1 MYLKLSFGMVVTL
14 LVFGFFVWQ
23 WLEERFG
30 VMNSKI
36 DGLTGEVGGLARQ
49 VAALPPRHA

>member
-14 LVFGFFVWQ
+14 LVFGFFVRQ